1 MWDDQSRISS
11 YEAIA
16 KGHTTQGILPNTVA
30 SLPVYIVDIV
40 PNQCAHCRVLSL
52 SSVWTHFGRSL
63 YVTGV
68 TSSMPEDDSAAI
80 TLQSALGHF
89 SLFSRVSFFSRQ
101 KCTSLWIPYSF
112 APVAERCG
120 SDKPCKVRRTHL
132 KGTKPQ
138 GKRGKQQVPK
148 EVRSYS
154 TRRIR
159 RRMSDGYSSTYTL
172 HNRLR
177 QDSFGSS
184 VPFLVFFCLVVL
196 RDFKK

>member
-1 MWDDQSRISS
+1 VLIVES
-11 YEAIA
+11 Y
-16 KGHTTQGILPNTVA
+16 
-30 SLPVYIVDIV
+30 
-40 PNQCAHCRVLSL
+40 RFRLSGL
-52 SSVWTHFGRSL
+52 EFGRSL
-63 YVTGV
+63 HFTGV

-80 TLQSALGHF
+80 TLQSVFGRF

-112 APVAERCG
+112 APVAERYG

-177 QDSFGSS
+177 QDSFGPRELG
-184 VPFLVFFCLVVL
+184 VAKCPTRKQHPLIK
-196 RDFKK
+196 R